1 MSRDAEGYAMAWFFL
16 VATVVTE
23 VLGAFAT
30 RASDGFTAP
39 VPTVLAVGSVV
50 AAYYLFSLALRHGMP
65 VGVAYGLWTALGVAA
80 VAALGVALL
89 GEALTWPRAGGLL
102 LVTVGTAFLQM
113 GGREEGERA
122 AAGPTPG
129 PGE

>member
-1 MSRDAEGYAMAWFFL
+1 MAWFFL
-16 VATVVTE
+16 VATIATE

-39 VPTVLAVGSVV
+39 VPTALAVVSVV
-50 AAYYLFSLALRHGMP
+50 AAYYLFSLALRRGMP

-80 VAALGVALL
+80 VAALGVVLL

-102 LVTVGTAFLQM
+102 LVAVGTAFLQM

-122 AAGPTPG
+122 AAEPTPG